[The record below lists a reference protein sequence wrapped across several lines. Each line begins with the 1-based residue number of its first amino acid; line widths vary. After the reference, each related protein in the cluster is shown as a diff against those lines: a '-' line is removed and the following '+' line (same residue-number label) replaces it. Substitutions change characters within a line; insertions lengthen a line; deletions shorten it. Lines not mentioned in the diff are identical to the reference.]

1 MADIF
6 HAPALYLY
14 PLLAGLLLGALQIL
28 MFFVGGHFGEHG
40 GGGHGA
46 FEHFLDATH
55 LGEVFD
61 WLNFGRVPFAI
72 LVMLLLVTF
81 GMVGIML
88 WQILPALPV
97 WSFAFA
103 AAPAAVGVTKI
114 MGGWI
119 AHLLPQDESYAVN
132 RDNLIGRRG
141 VVTLGPLDDGPPGQ
155 IRVRDQHGEL
165 HNLRAAPAD
174 AGMAIEK
181 GVEVVVIA
189 RAEGEANVYLV
200 MPFVEEASQGGP

>member
-14 PLLAGLLLGALQIL
+14 PLLAGLLLGCLQIL
-28 MFFVGGHFGEHG
+28 MFFVGGHFGESG
-40 GGGHGA
+40 GGDGA
-46 FEHFLDATH
+46 FDHFLDATH

-61 WLNFGRVPFAI
+61 WLNFGKVPFAI
-72 LVMLLLVTF
+72 LAMLLLVAF

-88 WQILPALPV
+88 WQVLPGLPV
-97 WSFAFA
+97 WAYA
-103 AAPAAVGVTKI
+103 LGAAPASVAVTKI
-114 MGGWI
+114 TGGWI
-119 AHLLPQDESYAVN
+119 AHVLPQDESYAVN

-141 VVTLGPLDDGPPGQ
+141 TVTLGPLDDGSPGQ

-165 HNLRAAPAD
+165 HTLRAAPAD
-174 AGMAIEK
+174 AGMSIAK
-181 GVEVVVIA
+181 GVEVVVVA

-200 MPFVEEASQGGP
+200 MPFEEGA